1 MKLVAPLAL
10 GLALAACSVGPEYRP
25 APIAPAA
32 AGQFDA
38 AARPVFDR
46 DDSPSTWW
54 RLYDDPVLDALIAEA
69 FVTNTDIR
77 VATANL
83 RRARAVLREARGA
96 RLPTTDVSASA
107 QYRRFGGTQSSGA
120 ATGSGGTT
128 GSSGG
133 TGTTNAGTFE
143 SETYSAGLDVGYE
156 IDLFGR
162 VGRLI
167 AAARADA
174 QALEAV
180 RDTVRITVAAETA
193 RAYADAC
200 SASRQ
205 LQVARGSLDVQSQ
218 TFDLTERLYTAGR
231 GTPLDTAR
239 ARAQLETTR
248 ATLPGF
254 VANRQEALYRLAVLT
269 GAPPS
274 EVSPAAA
281 ACVAPP
287 LLSRPLPVG
296 DGGELLKR
304 RPDIREADRRLAAET
319 ARIGVATADLYP
331 RISIGASVS
340 TSALTLGGLG
350 KSSSIA
356 FGVGPL
362 LSWSFP
368 NFTVVRARIAQAQ
381 ASAEAALATFDDT
394 LLTALQET
402 ETALATY
409 AGERDRND
417 ALRSARDLNREAV
430 RIVRLRY
437 GAGAQSFL
445 DVLDA
450 ERSLST
456 ADATLAESDALLTT
470 RQIAV
475 FKALGGGWEGQPE
488 PVAPPKLR

>member
-1 MKLVAPLAL
+1 MKRLIPLAAA
-10 GLALAACSVGPEYRP
+10 LALSACSVGPEYRP

-38 AARPVFDR
+38 AKRPVFDQ
-46 DDSPSTWW
+46 DDAPAVWW
-54 RLYDDPVLDALIAEA
+54 RLYNDPVLDALIQKA
-69 FVTNTDIR
+69 FAANTDIR

-83 RRARAVLREARGA
+83 RRARAVLREARGS
-96 RLPTTDVSASA
+96 RLPTTDTSASG
-107 QYRRFGGTQSSGA
+107 QYRRFGGPSGA
-120 ATGSGGTT
+120 SAAGQAGAGG
-128 GSSGG
+128 GV
-133 TGTTNAGTFE
+133 FE
-143 SETYSAGLDVGYE
+143 SETYSAGLDVDYE

-174 QALEAV
+174 EALAAV

-200 SASRQ
+200 SSARQ
-205 LQVARGSLDVQSQ
+205 LAVARGSLDVQTRS
-218 TFDLTERLYTAGR
+218 FDLTERLYAAGR

-239 ARAQLETTR
+239 ARAQLETVR
-248 ATLPGF
+248 ATLPTF

-269 GAPPS
+269 GDAPSQIAP
-274 EVSPAAA
+274 EAA
-281 ACVAPP
+281 ACIAPP

-296 DGGELLKR
+296 DGAELIKR
-304 RPDIREADRRLAAET
+304 RPDIREADRRLAAEI

-340 TSALTLGGLG
+340 TSALSLGGLG
-350 KSSSIA
+350 KSPSIA
-356 FGVGPL
+356 FGIGPL

-368 NFTVVRARIAQAQ
+368 NFAVVRARIAQAQ
-381 ASAEAALATFDDT
+381 ASAEGALATFDDT
-394 LLTALQET
+394 LLNALQET
-402 ETALATY
+402 ETALADY
-409 AGERDRND
+409 AGERDRNA
-417 ALRSARDLNREAV
+417 ALLNARDLNREAV

-437 GAGAQSFL
+437 GAGATSFI

-450 ERSLST
+450 ERSLSN
-456 ADATLAESDALLTT
+456 ADASLAESDALLTT

-475 FKALGGGWEGQPE
+475 FKALGGGWEGLPE
-488 PVAPPKLR
+488 PVAPPKLK

>member
-1 MKLVAPLAL
+1 MKRLIPLASA
-10 GLALAACSVGPEYRP
+10 LALAACSVGPEYRP

-38 AARPVFDR
+38 AKRPVFDQ

-54 RLYDDPVLDALIAEA
+54 RLYDDPVLDALIQKA
-69 FVTNTDIR
+69 FAANTDIR
-77 VATANL
+77 IATANL
-83 RRARAVLREARGA
+83 RRARAVLREARGS
-96 RLPTTDVSASA
+96 RLPATNTSASA
-107 QYRRFGGTQSSGA
+107 QYQRFGGPSGA
-120 ATGSGGTT
+120 SAAGQA
-128 GSSGG
+128 G
-133 TGTTNAGTFE
+133 TGGGTFE
-143 SETYSAGLDVGYE
+143 SETYSGGLDASYE
-156 IDLFGR
+156 VDLFGR

-174 QALEAV
+174 EALEAV

-200 SASRQ
+200 SSARQ
-205 LQVARGSLDVQSQ
+205 LAVARGSLDVQTRS
-218 TFDLTERLYTAGR
+218 FDLTERLYAAGR

-239 ARAQLETTR
+239 ARAQLETVR
-248 ATLPGF
+248 ATLPTF

-269 GAPPS
+269 GDPPS
-274 EVSPAAA
+274 QIAPEAA
-281 ACVAPP
+281 ACTAPP

-296 DGGELLKR
+296 DGGELIKR

-340 TSALTLGGLG
+340 TSALSLGDLG
-350 KSSSIA
+350 KSSSLS
-356 FGVGPL
+356 FGIGPL

-394 LLTALQET
+394 LLNALQET
-402 ETALATY
+402 ETALADY
-409 AGERDRND
+409 AGERDRNA
-417 ALRSARDLNREAV
+417 ALLSARDLDREAV

-437 GAGAQSFL
+437 GAGATSFI

-450 ERSLST
+450 ERSLSN
-456 ADATLAESDALLTT
+456 ADASLAESDALLTT

-475 FKALGGGWEGQPE
+475 FKALGGGWEGLPE

>member
-1 MKLVAPLAL
+1 MKRLIPLATA
-10 GLALAACSVGPEYRP
+10 LALAACSAGPDYRP

-38 AARPVFDR
+38 AERPVFDQ

-54 RLYDDPVLDALIAEA
+54 RLYNDPVLDALIQKA
-69 FVTNTDIR
+69 FVANTDIR

-96 RLPTTDVSASA
+96 RLPTTDTSASG
-107 QYRRFGGTQSSGA
+107 QYRRFGGPGGA
-120 ATGSGGTT
+120 VQAGQVGAGG
-128 GSSGG
+128 GV
-133 TGTTNAGTFE
+133 FE
-143 SETYSAGLDVGYE
+143 SEIYSAGLDASYE

-174 QALEAV
+174 QAQEAV

-200 SASRQ
+200 SSARQ
-205 LQVARGSLDVQSQ
+205 LAVARGSLDVQSRS
-218 TFDLTERLYTAGR
+218 FALTERLYAAGR

-239 ARAQLETTR
+239 ARAQLETVR

-269 GAPPS
+269 GDPPS
-274 EVSPAAA
+274 QIAPEAA
-281 ACVAPP
+281 ACIAPP

-296 DGGELLKR
+296 DGAELIKR

-340 TSALTLGGLG
+340 TSALSLGGLG
-350 KSSSIA
+350 TSPSIA
-356 FGVGPL
+356 FGIGPL

-368 NFTVVRARIAQAQ
+368 NFTVVRARIAQAR
-381 ASAEAALATFDDT
+381 ASTEAALATFDDT
-394 LLTALQET
+394 LLNALQET
-402 ETALATY
+402 ETALADY
-409 AGERDRND
+409 AGERDRNA
-417 ALRSARDLNREAV
+417 ALLNARNLNREAV

-437 GAGAQSFL
+437 GAGATSFI

-450 ERSLST
+450 ERSLSN
-456 ADATLAESDALLTT
+456 ADASLAESDALLTT

-475 FKALGGGWEGQPE
+475 FKALGGGWEGLPE

>member
-1 MKLVAPLAL
+1 MKRMIPLAAAL
-10 GLALAACSVGPEYRP
+10 SLAACSVGPEYRP

-38 AARPVFDR
+38 AKRPVFDQ
-46 DDSPSTWW
+46 DDTPSTWW
-54 RLYDDPVLDALIAEA
+54 RLYDDPVLDALIQKA
-69 FVTNTDIR
+69 FTTNTDIR

-83 RRARAVLREARGA
+83 RRARAVLREARGS
-96 RLPTTDVSASA
+96 RLPTTNTSASA
-107 QYRRFGGTQSSGA
+107 QYQRFGGPSGA
-120 ATGSGGTT
+120 SVAGQAGAGG
-128 GSSGG
+128 G
-133 TGTTNAGTFE
+133 GTFE
-143 SETYSAGLDVGYE
+143 SETYSAGLDVDYE

-174 QALEAV
+174 EALEAV

-200 SASRQ
+200 SSARQ
-205 LQVARGSLDVQSQ
+205 LAVARGSLYVQSRS
-218 TFDLTERLYTAGR
+218 FALTERLYAAGR

-239 ARAQLETTR
+239 ARAQLETVR
-248 ATLPGF
+248 ATLPTF

-269 GAPPS
+269 GDPPS
-274 EVSPAAA
+274 QIAPEAA
-281 ACVAPP
+281 ACIAPP

-296 DGGELLKR
+296 DGGELIKR

-331 RISIGASVS
+331 RISIGASAS
-340 TSALTLGGLG
+340 TSALSLGGLG
-350 KSSSIA
+350 KSSSLS
-356 FGVGPL
+356 FGIGPL

-368 NFTVVRARIAQAQ
+368 NFTVVRARIAQAR

-394 LLTALQET
+394 LLNALQET
-402 ETALATY
+402 ETALADY
-409 AGERDRND
+409 AGERDRNA
-417 ALRSARDLNREAV
+417 ALLSARDLNREAV

-437 GAGAQSFL
+437 GAGATSFI

-450 ERSLST
+450 ERSLSN
-456 ADATLAESDALLTT
+456 ADASLAESDALLTT

-475 FKALGGGWEGQPE
+475 FKALGGGWEGVPE